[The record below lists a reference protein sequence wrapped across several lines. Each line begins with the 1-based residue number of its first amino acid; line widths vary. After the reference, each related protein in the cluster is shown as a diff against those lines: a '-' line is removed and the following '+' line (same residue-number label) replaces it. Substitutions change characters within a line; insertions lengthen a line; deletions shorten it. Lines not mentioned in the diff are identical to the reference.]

1 MITHSFSKILKQN
14 GWDTRIVFQQISSFL
29 IYIVIKYGSEKL
41 LKLNT
46 TLQILSVFHL
56 QEERKSLPGGTKLE
70 RLLVQKT
77 LLRR

>member
-29 IYIVIKYGSEKL
+29 IYIVIKYGF
-41 LKLNT
+41 KLNT
-46 TLQILSVFHL
+46 ALQILNVFHL

-70 RLLVQKT
+70 RLLVQQT

>member
-1 MITHSFSKILKQN
+1 MINHSFSKILKQN

-29 IYIVIKYGSEKL
+29 IYIVIWFSKL
-41 LKLNT
+41 LELNT
-46 TLQILSVFHL
+46 TLQILNVFHL

>member
-29 IYIVIKYGSEKL
+29 IYIVIKYGF
-41 LKLNT
+41 KLNT
-46 TLQILSVFHL
+46 TLQILNVFHL

-70 RLLVQKT
+70 RLLVQQT